1 MQSIVRKRKQ
11 AMLASDRPKINKGE
25 CLTTVNEL
33 TYYLPI
39 ILIVTANVF
48 YNICTK
54 STPETANPFFSLLIT
69 YLVAAL
75 LTLILMLANGLDEG
89 IVQSFK
95 RLNWTSYA
103 LGISVV
109 ALELGYITAYRAGW
123 NISLGSLVANISLAI
138 LLIPIGILFYKEVLT
153 TNHLVGSALCL
164 AGLFFIN
171 R

>member
-1 MQSIVRKRKQ
+1 M
-11 AMLASDRPKINKGE
+11 
-25 CLTTVNEL
+25 NEL

-54 STPETANPFFSLLIT
+54 STPETANPFLSLLVT

-75 LTLILMLANGLDEG
+75 LTFILMLTNGLDEG

-95 RLNWTSYA
+95 RLNWTSFA

-109 ALELGYITAYRAGW
+109 ALEFGYINAYRVGW

-138 LLIPIGILFYKEVLT
+138 LLIPVGLLFYKEVLT
-153 TNHLVGSALCL
+153 TNHLVGIALCL

>member
-1 MQSIVRKRKQ
+1 M
-11 AMLASDRPKINKGE
+11 
-25 CLTTVNEL
+25 NEL
-33 TYYLPI
+33 KYYLPI

-54 STPETANPFFSLLIT
+54 STPTTANPFLSLLVT

-75 LTLILMLANGLDEG
+75 LTFILMITNGLDEG
-89 IVQSFK
+89 LVQSFK
-95 RLNWTSYA
+95 RLNWTSFA

-109 ALELGYITAYRAGW
+109 ALEFGYISAYRAGW

-138 LLIPIGILFYKEVLT
+138 LLIPVGLLFYKEVLT
-153 TNHLVGSALCL
+153 TNHLVGIALCL

>member
-1 MQSIVRKRKQ
+1 M
-11 AMLASDRPKINKGE
+11 NGE
-25 CLTTVNEL
+25 SFTAVNEL

-54 STPETANPFFSLLIT
+54 STPASANPFLSLLVT

-75 LTLILMLANGLDEG
+75 LTLILMLTNGLDDG
-89 IVQSFK
+89 IVQSLK

-109 ALELGYITAYRAGW
+109 ALEFGYITAYRAGW

-153 TNHLVGSALCL
+153 INHLAGISLCL

>member
-1 MQSIVRKRKQ
+1 M
-11 AMLASDRPKINKGE
+11 
-25 CLTTVNEL
+25 NEL
-33 TYYLPI
+33 SYYLPI

-54 STPETANPFFSLLIT
+54 STPPTANPFLSLLVT

-75 LTLILMLANGLDEG
+75 LTFILMITNGLDEG
-89 IVQSFK
+89 LVESFK
-95 RLNWTSYA
+95 RLNWTSFA

-109 ALELGYITAYRAGW
+109 ALEFGYISAYRAGW

-138 LLIPIGILFYKEVLT
+138 LLVPVGLLFYKEVLT
-153 TNHLVGSALCL
+153 TNHLVGIALCL

>member
-1 MQSIVRKRKQ
+1 M
-11 AMLASDRPKINKGE
+11 
-25 CLTTVNEL
+25 NEI

-39 ILIVTANVF
+39 ILIVAANVF

-54 STPETANPFFSLLIT
+54 STPAAANPFLSLLVT
-69 YLVAAL
+69 YQVAAL
-75 LTLILMLANGLDEG
+75 LTLILMLTNGLDEG
-89 IVQSFK
+89 LVQSLK

-103 LGISVV
+103 LGIAVV
-109 ALELGYITAYRAGW
+109 ALEFGYITAYRAGW

-138 LLIPIGILFYKEVLT
+138 LLIPIGILLYKEMLT
-153 TNHLVGSALCL
+153 LNHLLGIALCL

>member
-1 MQSIVRKRKQ
+1 M
-11 AMLASDRPKINKGE
+11 
-25 CLTTVNEL
+25 NEI

-39 ILIVTANVF
+39 LLIVTANVF

-54 STPETANPFFSLLIT
+54 STPETVNPFLSLLVT

-75 LTLILMLANGLDEG
+75 LTLILMLANGLEEG
-89 IVQSFK
+89 IVQSVK
-95 RLNWTSYA
+95 RLNWTSFA

-109 ALELGYITAYRAGW
+109 ALEFGYITAYRAGW

-138 LLIPIGILFYKEVLT
+138 LLIPIGILLYKEVLT
-153 TNHLVGSALCL
+153 TNHLVGIALCL
-164 AGLFFIN
+164 VGLFFIN

>member
-1 MQSIVRKRKQ
+1 M
-11 AMLASDRPKINKGE
+11 
-25 CLTTVNEL
+25 NEL

-54 STPETANPFFSLLIT
+54 STPETANPFLSLLVT

-75 LTLILMLANGLDEG
+75 LTLILMLTNGLDEG

-109 ALELGYITAYRAGW
+109 ALEFGYITAYRAGW

-138 LLIPIGILFYKEVLT
+138 LLIPIGILFYKEVLN
-153 TNHLVGSALCL
+153 TNHLVGIALCL

>member
-1 MQSIVRKRKQ
+1 
-11 AMLASDRPKINKGE
+11 
-25 CLTTVNEL
+25 VNEL

-39 ILIVTANVF
+39 VLIVTANVF

-54 STPETANPFFSLLIT
+54 LTPETANPFLSLLVT

-75 LTLILMLANGLDEG
+75 LTLVLMLTNGLDEG

-109 ALELGYITAYRAGW
+109 ALEFGYIMAYRAGW

-138 LLIPIGILFYKEVLT
+138 LLIPIGLLFYKEVLSG
-153 TNHLVGSALCL
+153 NHLVGIILCL

>member
-1 MQSIVRKRKQ
+1 VHNSAWESLHVCEQSYKNYKE
-11 AMLASDRPKINKGE
+11 GE
-25 CLTTVNEL
+25 CLRALNEL

-39 ILIVTANVF
+39 LLIVTANVF

-54 STPETANPFFSLLIT
+54 STPETVNPFLSLLVT

-75 LTLILMLANGLDEG
+75 LTLILMLANGLEEG
-89 IVQSFK
+89 IVQSVK
-95 RLNWTSYA
+95 RLNWTSFA

-109 ALELGYITAYRAGW
+109 ALEFGYITAYRAGW

-138 LLIPIGILFYKEVLT
+138 LLIPIGILLYKEVLT
-153 TNHLVGSALCL
+153 TNHLVGIALCL
-164 AGLFFIN
+164 VGLFFIN

>member
-1 MQSIVRKRKQ
+1 M
-11 AMLASDRPKINKGE
+11 
-25 CLTTVNEL
+25 NEF

-39 ILIVTANVF
+39 LLIVTANVF

-54 STPETANPFFSLLIT
+54 STPETVNPFLSLLVT

-75 LTLILMLANGLDEG
+75 LTLILMLANGLEEG
-89 IVQSFK
+89 IVQSVK
-95 RLNWTSYA
+95 RLNWTSFA

-109 ALELGYITAYRAGW
+109 ALEFGYITAYRAGW

-138 LLIPIGILFYKEVLT
+138 LLIPIGILLYKEVLT
-153 TNHLVGSALCL
+153 TNHLVGITLCL
-164 AGLFFIN
+164 VGLFFIN

>member
-1 MQSIVRKRKQ
+1 M
-11 AMLASDRPKINKGE
+11 
-25 CLTTVNEL
+25 NEL

-39 ILIVTANVF
+39 LLIVTANVF

-54 STPETANPFFSLLIT
+54 STPETVNPFLSLLVT

-75 LTLILMLANGLDEG
+75 LTLILMLANGLEEG
-89 IVQSFK
+89 IVQSVK
-95 RLNWTSYA
+95 RLNWTSFA

-109 ALELGYITAYRAGW
+109 ALEFGYITAYRAGW

-138 LLIPIGILFYKEVLT
+138 LLIPIGILLYKEVLT
-153 TNHLVGSALCL
+153 TNHLVGIALCL
-164 AGLFFIN
+164 VGLFFIN

>member
-1 MQSIVRKRKQ
+1 M
-11 AMLASDRPKINKGE
+11 
-25 CLTTVNEL
+25 
-33 TYYLPI
+33 PI

-54 STPETANPFFSLLIT
+54 STPETANPFLSLLVT

-75 LTLILMLANGLDEG
+75 LTFLLMITNGLDEG
-89 IVQSFK
+89 LIQSFK
-95 RLNWTSYA
+95 RLNWTSFA

-109 ALELGYITAYRAGW
+109 ALEFGYISAYRAGW

-138 LLIPIGILFYKEVLT
+138 LLIPVGLLFYKEVLT
-153 TNHLVGSALCL
+153 TNHLIGIALCL

>member
-1 MQSIVRKRKQ
+1 M
-11 AMLASDRPKINKGE
+11 
-25 CLTTVNEL
+25 NEL

-54 STPETANPFFSLLIT
+54 STPETVNPFLSLLVT

-75 LTLILMLANGLDEG
+75 LTFLLMITNGLDEG
-89 IVQSFK
+89 LIQSFK
-95 RLNWTSYA
+95 RLNWTSFA

-109 ALELGYITAYRAGW
+109 ALEFGYISAYRAGW

-138 LLIPIGILFYKEVLT
+138 LLIPVGLLFYKEVLT
-153 TNHLVGSALCL
+153 TNHLIGIALCL

>member
-1 MQSIVRKRKQ
+1 M
-11 AMLASDRPKINKGE
+11 
-25 CLTTVNEL
+25 NEL

-54 STPETANPFFSLLIT
+54 STPETANPFLSLLVT

-75 LTLILMLANGLDEG
+75 LTFLLMITNGLDEG
-89 IVQSFK
+89 LIQSFK
-95 RLNWTSYA
+95 RLNWTSFA

-109 ALELGYITAYRAGW
+109 ALEFGYISAYRAGW

-138 LLIPIGILFYKEVLT
+138 LLIPVGLLFYKEVLT
-153 TNHLVGSALCL
+153 TNHLIGIALCL

>member
-1 MQSIVRKRKQ
+1 M
-11 AMLASDRPKINKGE
+11 
-25 CLTTVNEL
+25 NEL
-33 TYYLPI
+33 KYYLPI

-54 STPETANPFFSLLIT
+54 STPTTVNPFLSLLVT

-75 LTLILMLANGLDEG
+75 LTFILMITNGLDEG
-89 IVQSFK
+89 LVQSFK
-95 RLNWTSYA
+95 RLNWTSFA

-109 ALELGYITAYRAGW
+109 ALEFGYISAYRAGW

-138 LLIPIGILFYKEVLT
+138 LLIPVGLLFYKEVLT
-153 TNHLVGSALCL
+153 TNHLVGIALCL

>member
-1 MQSIVRKRKQ
+1 MS
-11 AMLASDRPKINKGE
+11 
-25 CLTTVNEL
+25 EL

-54 STPETANPFFSLLIT
+54 STPATANPFLSLLVT

-75 LTLILMLANGLDEG
+75 LTLVLMLTNGLDEG

-109 ALELGYITAYRAGW
+109 ALEFGYITAYRAGW

-138 LLIPIGILFYKEVLT
+138 LLIPIGILFYKELLT
-153 TNHLVGSALCL
+153 INHLVGIALCL